1 MRSSLHQRLQHGIFK
16 SLFDEA
22 VLLQSN
28 KDNTAPQDEDNDFRI
43 EEQSDVSKQQQ
54 VSREAH
60 LTHPWNTTSYRREQE
75 LKPIDFNF
83 TMTKKT

>member
-60 LTHPWNTTSYRREQE
+60 LTHP
-75 LKPIDFNF
+75 
-83 TMTKKT
+83 